1 MQKLKKIKKKKIQA
15 FSWVLIFGQ
24 GDSIEI
30 EFHQFI
36 FAKCLCEW
44 IYIWLP

>member
-1 MQKLKKIKKKKIQA
+1 MQKINKLKKKIQA

>member
-1 MQKLKKIKKKKIQA
+1 MLECKNKKIKKIQA